1 MAHFAE
7 LDENNVVIRVLRVLD
22 EKLLDEE
29 GIEQEQLG
37 IAFLHQ
43 LFGPEL
49 RWVQTSYSAKFRG
62 CYASPGWTYDPVADV
77 FIAPPPPEEEPE
89 PDPEL

>member
-7 LDENNVVIRVLRVLD
+7 LDQNNVVIRVLRVLD
-22 EKLLDEE
+22 DKLYDDS
-29 GIEQEQLG
+29 GVEQESLG

-43 LFGPEL
+43 LFGDNA

-62 CYASPGWTYDPVADV
+62 CYASPGWTYDEALDE
-77 FIAPPPPEEEPE
+77 FRAPE
-89 PDPEL
+89 PDSIP